1 MEMYNVPWP
10 ELNRSPAAQVVAK
23 LAVDSGLFL
32 THFEHRHHLPLPSM
46 WLPEDRPD
54 LGGGL
59 EWRGGVLKENKFL
72 HFRYDQPLGSLHPG
86 HRAKWT
92 AHELCHGLVGF
103 AWRPDMSPLAHC
115 LTARLA
121 EVLPVA
127 LWYFFDEVQ
136 LRRCPLHYLQG
147 ALFQDHCV
155 YCERLAKQGPRLP
168 EIEDDRMIKEG
179 IKFVKNELAMIAKS
193 KRFGR
198 PLPHRYATLDL
209 NSDAM
214 AYVAQNLKRM
224 EDPYFRM
231 FIELFHGHHTG
242 LWADLDELEGRVW
255 GLTEA
260 LSGGLPANPLPAG
273 KDHWIAQDLGWRLL
287 SVAAQCED
295 QEAIDL
301 LESLAEGLARSPNDL
316 APVFKGYQELHDT
329 FFLPEP
335 EEMFALGYPLID
347 PETDTV
353 WGSDLAQLYRG
364 VDSACPSLSKA
375 LGAEGL
381 SEQVSAF
388 AVWDLERPQRAGI
401 GKRFAQ
407 FLANTAQGPLSD
419 LASYEA
425 TLQHPEPPD
434 PYSAAFAWHSA
445 EGDLTRRAQGVN
457 VLQLRVE
464 VPTLIEA
471 IENEDE
477 EMEVPERE
485 HWMLICN
492 QAGGVR
498 RIAEISERSANAL
511 ELLSEGPVERQL
523 LNLDEDEWGILLDAG
538 AITPCNWH
546 IYTPEVM
553 SKPLSKF
560 DDDGLLP
567 DAFALTSSRGMWSQ
581 ARPAHEQ
588 SLAKDNLEAFEPT
601 PIYEVKSEKAFSNA
615 PASVMPEALSA
626 EEQAV
631 KSLQELST
639 VIEGVRSGISTDS
652 NRSRPLQ
659 RKRSRPQ
666 WGEAAFV
673 PTPQITSAQALEAM
687 GYSEDRP
694 PENKFEERLRHALAK
709 QKYDEEVVSG
719 EYHPDVMT
727 PLLTDM
733 DLKEEELFSFDLED
747 SIEEL
752 LQEEEAF
759 MRELGEVFSDQD
771 ETPIEDKPLDSKI
784 AELEE
789 DLSGKDVGF
798 GERWG
803 DWDEQS

>member
-10 ELNRSPAAQVVAK
+10 EVNRSPAAQVVAK

-54 LGGGL
+54 LAGSL

-72 HFRYDQPLGSLHPG
+72 HFRYDQPLGSLHPS

-155 YCERLAKQGPRLP
+155 YCERLAEQGPRLP
-168 EIEDDRMIKEG
+168 ELEDEAMIKEG
-179 IKFVKNELAMIAKS
+179 IKFVKDELAMIAKS

-209 NSDAM
+209 NSDSM

-231 FIELFHGHHTG
+231 FVELFHGQHTG
-242 LWADLDELEGRVW
+242 MCSDLDELEGRVW

-260 LSGGLPANPLPAG
+260 LSGGLPANPLPIG

-295 QEAIDL
+295 REAIDH
-301 LESLAEGLARSPNDL
+301 LESLAEGLARSPQAL
-316 APVFKGYQELHDT
+316 GPVFRGYQELYDT
-329 FFLPEP
+329 FFLPAP

-347 PETDTV
+347 PESETV

-364 VDSACPSLSKA
+364 IDSACPSLSKA
-375 LGAEGL
+375 LGAESL

-388 AVWDLERPQRAGI
+388 AVWDLERPQRVGI

-407 FLANTAQGPLSD
+407 FLAETARGPLSD

-425 TLQHPEPPD
+425 TLQHPESPD

-445 EGDLTRRAQGVN
+445 EGNLTRRAQGVD
-457 VLQLRVE
+457 VLNLRVE
-464 VPTLIEA
+464 VSTLIEA

-477 EMEVPERE
+477 DMEVPERE

-498 RIAEISERSANAL
+498 RVVEISERSANAL
-511 ELLSEGPVERQL
+511 ELLSEGPVERPL
-523 LNLDEDEWGILLDAG
+523 LNLDEEEWDVLIDAG

-546 IYTPEVM
+546 IYTPEVLNT
-553 SKPLSKF
+553 SSAQF
-560 DDDGLLP
+560 DSDGLLP

-588 SLAKDNLEAFEPT
+588 NTVAEGIEAFEPT
-601 PIYEVKSEKAFSNA
+601 PIYEVESEQAFSNA
-615 PASVMPEALSA
+615 PEPIMPEDLSA
-626 EEQAV
+626 EAQAT
-631 KSLQELST
+631 KSLQELSA
-639 VIEGVRSGISTDS
+639 VIEGVRSGMSIDS
-652 NRSRPLQ
+652 ARSRPLQ
-659 RKRSRPQ
+659 RKRSRPK
-666 WGEAAFV
+666 WGEAAFA

-687 GYSEDRP
+687 GYSEERP
-694 PENKFEERLRHALAK
+694 PENKFEERLRDALAK
-709 QKYDEEVVSG
+709 QKQNELSSPADG
-719 EYHPDVMT
+719 HPETMT
-727 PLLTDM
+727 PLLADM
-733 DLKEEELFSFDLED
+733 DLNEEELFSFDLED

-752 LQEEEAF
+752 LQEEAEF
-759 MRELGEVFSDQD
+759 MRELGEVFGDRH
-771 ETPIEDKPLDSKI
+771 ETQT
-784 AELEE
+784 EE
-789 DLSGKDVGF
+789 NPSVPKEPEVEQDLSGKDVGF

-803 DWDEQS
+803 DWEEQ

>member
-1 MEMYNVPWP
+1 MYNVPWP

-23 LAVDSGLFL
+23 LASDSGLFL

-54 LGGGL
+54 LAGSL
-59 EWRGGVLKENKFL
+59 EWRGGVLKEHKFL

-155 YCERLAKQGPRLP
+155 YCERLAEQGPRLP
-168 EIEDDRMIKEG
+168 EPEDERMIKEG
-179 IKFVKNELAMIAKS
+179 IKFVKDELAMVAKS

-198 PLPHRYATLDL
+198 PMPHRYATLDL
-209 NSDAM
+209 NSDSM

-224 EDPYFRM
+224 EDPCFRM
-231 FIELFHGHHTG
+231 FVELFHGHHSG
-242 LWADLDELEGRVW
+242 MWADLDELEGRVW

-273 KDHWIAQDLGWRLL
+273 KDFWIAQDLGWRLL
-287 SVAAQCED
+287 SVSAQCED
-295 QEAIDL
+295 QEAIQR
-301 LESLAEGLARSPNDL
+301 LESLAEGLANSPSDL
-316 APVFKGYQELHDT
+316 EPVFKGYHELYDT
-329 FFLPEP
+329 FFLPDP

-347 PETDTV
+347 PITETV

-381 SEQVSAF
+381 SEQISAF
-388 AVWDLERPQRAGI
+388 AVWDLERPQRVGI

-407 FLANTAQGPLSD
+407 FLAETARGPLSD

-425 TLQHPEPPD
+425 TLQHPESPD
-434 PYSAAFAWHSA
+434 PYAAAFAWHSA
-445 EGDLTRRAQGVN
+445 EGTLTRRAQGVD
-457 VLQLRVE
+457 VLNLQVE

-471 IENEDE
+471 IETEDE
-477 EMEVPERE
+477 DMEVPERE
-485 HWMLICN
+485 HWMLVCN
-492 QAGGVR
+492 QAGGIR
-498 RIAEISERSANAL
+498 RITEISERSANAL
-511 ELLSEGPVERQL
+511 TLLSKGPVERDL
-523 LNLDEDEWGILLDAG
+523 LNLDQEEWDILVDAG
-538 AITPCNWH
+538 ALTPCNWH
-546 IYTPEVM
+546 IYTPEVLP
-553 SKPLSKF
+553 KAVPNF
-560 DDDGLLP
+560 DEDSLLP

-581 ARPAHEQ
+581 ARPAHEAQ
-588 SLAKDNLEAFEPT
+588 QVGEGLEALEPT
-601 PIYEVKSEKAFSNA
+601 PIYEVESERAFSAAPNA
-615 PASVMPEALSA
+615 IQPEPLDI
-626 EEQAV
+626 EEQAAR
-631 KSLQELST
+631 SLQELSSM
-639 VIEGVRSGISTDS
+639 IEGVRSGVSADAT
-652 NRSRPLQ
+652 RTRALQ
-659 RKRSRPQ
+659 RRRSRPQ
-666 WGEAAFV
+666 WGEAAFA

-687 GYSEDRP
+687 GYSDERP

-709 QKYDEEVVSG
+709 QKQSEQADQ
-719 EYHPDVMT
+719 HPDMMT
-727 PLLTDM
+727 PLLTEM
-733 DLKEEELFSFDLED
+733 ELNEEELFSFDLED

-759 MRELGEVFSDQD
+759 MKELGEVYADQHEMTD
-771 ETPIEDKPLDSKI
+771 HSMPELKDAEPEDP
-784 AELEE
+784 
-789 DLSGKDVGF
+789 SGKDVGF

-803 DWDEQS
+803 DWDEQK